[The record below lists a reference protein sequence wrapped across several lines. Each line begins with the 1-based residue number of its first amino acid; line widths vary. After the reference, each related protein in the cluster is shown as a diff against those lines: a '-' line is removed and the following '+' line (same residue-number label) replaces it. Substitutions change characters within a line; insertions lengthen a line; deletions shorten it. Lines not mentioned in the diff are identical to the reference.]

1 MSPAAGVSARWSAM
15 SASEACLPLWE
26 LLGTLRGRPRGLET
40 PRGFLLV
47 NSRCQAWVEACASTW
62 KPPGTEG
69 GPGHQRKLT
78 RLKITWQPEAL
89 ECPLAAFQAGL
100 RSPGHGFGKTDVG
113 LTFQARD
120 TRLPGRKGGVCL
132 PSSECSAGP
141 VLVTPGP
148 PQGRACWAHHMEP
161 LAWVVN
167 VLLFCFFSSS
177 GTWELQKY
185 L

>member
-1 MSPAAGVSARWSAM
+1 MSPAAGVSARWSAT

-26 LLGTLRGRPRGLET
+26 LLRTLRGRPRGLET

-47 NSRCQAWVEACASTW
+47 NSRCQAWEEACASTW

-100 RSPGHGFGKTDVG
+100 RSPGHGFGKTDMD

-120 TRLPGRKGGVCL
+120 TSLPGRKGGGSAYPHQSVLQAQSSRPPAL
-132 PSSECSAGP
+132 PRVKPAGP
-141 VLVTPGP
+141 T
-148 PQGRACWAHHMEP
+148 
-161 LAWVVN
+161 
-167 VLLFCFFSSS
+167 
-177 GTWELQKY
+177 TWNH
-185 L
+185 